1 MPRSRSF
8 FMPFAGGDVRR
19 AFPSGKRGL
28 VHSVTFFPGQGLDT
42 AHRVRRAGW
51 SCKGYVRRSI
61 HVAGGASARM
71 PPLWGRRHA
80 QGGEEAGSGCKRAD
94 KAKDSPEA
102 ALYVKAGRGE
112 TPVKISWDK
121 KVEIS
126 LQRYVKKLLMARCQ
140 PVCPKRKKA
149 GTRKKGMKK
158 ARMTALF
165 FVLSSKRDQMTMRR
179 TAMSLLPQ

>member
-1 MPRSRSF
+1 
-8 FMPFAGGDVRR
+8 
-19 AFPSGKRGL
+19 
-28 VHSVTFFPGQGLDT
+28 
-42 AHRVRRAGW
+42 
-51 SCKGYVRRSI
+51 
-61 HVAGGASARM
+61 M

-80 QGGEEAGSGCKRAD
+80 RGGEEAGSGCKRAD

-140 PVCPKRKKA
+140 PVCPKRKKT
-149 GTRKKGMKK
+149 GMRKKAVCPAGHPGKRHEK
-158 ARMTALF
+158 SADDRAFFILF
-165 FVLSSKRDQMTMRR
+165 SKRDQMTMRR